1 MLASFNAPLFYITLK
16 LEIINYNSYIQFMKR
31 RNFLK
36 GAAALFAFPSLPT
49 NALASVTHGPIIT
62 ASASVA
68 SRSSVDIAYIWCR
81 QFIENRPDF
90 TPNMLTQSLGF
101 SEKIVDEVLSTMVKN
116 KIIQPTLVKGGF
128 KKIDSVI
135 DFIDHNK
142 LKSVLDVNDAER
154 TYAQFLENEEIREEE
169 ISDVSM
175 FALTH
180 AGIDANINYA

>member
-1 MLASFNAPLFYITLK
+1 
-16 LEIINYNSYIQFMKR
+16 
-31 RNFLK
+31 
-36 GAAALFAFPSLPT
+36 
-49 NALASVTHGPIIT
+49 
-62 ASASVA
+62 
-68 SRSSVDIAYIWCR
+68 
-81 QFIENRPDF
+81 
-90 TPNMLTQSLGF
+90 MLTQSLGF

-116 KIIQPTLVKGGF
+116 NIIQPTLVKGGF

-175 FALTH
+175 FASTH
-180 AGIDANINYA
+180 AGINVNINYA